1 MFSSL
6 CILCFLFNFGVAEV
20 VKNNDSLHY
29 VFGES
34 DNNCTESLRK
44 DKLRKTESNFKH
56 DSGLVQQICS
66 QVYVLHN
73 NTTLVGF
80 KSSVLLNTL
89 RNKRLAITGDSLGL
103 QFFVGLFSSLCHE
116 DHIFSAG
123 NGIMS
128 SHVNE
133 AAYTHYMSYNT
144 TIIWCKSPLLQD
156 WQSKKWISFC
166 GNKVAHSDYI
176 VLAYGAW
183 YKPFFTSP
191 YDDASLTYSDNL
203 EISLREFNKSLY
215 TSRCA
220 ILKVNPSAYLI
231 YRTHPHVGN
240 LDEAN
245 WERCHLNASVCGLK
259 VKPDLPQHIDG
270 KHWSNASLS
279 ANWTIAQNR
288 VLGQFIH
295 HTDAIL
301 LDWYSLSLA
310 SFAYFNTLGVRTHSD
325 SIHYCSE
332 GLPRLASL
340 LLQLALTN
348 TVSK

>member
-20 VKNNDSLHY
+20 FKNNDSLHF

-34 DNNCTESLRK
+34 DNNCTESLRN

-56 DSGLVQQICS
+56 DSGLIQQVCS
-66 QVYVLHN
+66 QVYVLRN
-73 NTTLVGF
+73 NHYLLGF
-80 KSSVLLNTL
+80 KSSILLNTL

-123 NGIMS
+123 NGIMP

-133 AAYTHYMSYNT
+133 AAYTHYTSYNT
-144 TIIWCKSPLLQD
+144 TIIWCKSPFLLD
-156 WQSKKWISFC
+156 WQSKKWMSFC
-166 GNKVAHSDYI
+166 GNQVAHSDYV
-176 VLAYGAW
+176 VLAYGAR

-203 EISLREFNKSLY
+203 EISLREFNTSLY

-220 ILKVNPSAYLI
+220 ILKVNPSVSLI

-245 WERCHLNASVCGLK
+245 WERCHLNASVCALK
-259 VKPDLPQHIDG
+259 VKPDLPLHIDG
-270 KHWSNASLS
+270 KQRQSIS
-279 ANWTIAQNR
+279 Q
-288 VLGQFIH
+288 
-295 HTDAIL
+295 
-301 LDWYSLSLA
+301 LDYRSEQSI
-310 SFAYFNTLGVRTHSD
+310 RTVYTSH
-325 SIHYCSE
+325 
-332 GLPRLASL
+332 
-340 LLQLALTN
+340 
-348 TVSK
+348 